1 MMFKRAEIIVGMIS
15 VVCIVFAFLLVQ
27 SRPLVSA
34 EGAASQATAVQAGLV
49 NEQEELMNNENQQNM
64 NVQDIKVGTGSAV
77 EDGDTVVVHY
87 SGRLENGQEFDNSQ
101 KRGAPLEFTVGAGQV
116 IAGWEQGLL
125 GMKVGGERVLNIPPE
140 LAYGE
145 QGIGP
150 IPGGATLTFTIEL
163 LEIK

>member
-34 EGAASQATAVQAGLV
+34 KGAVSQATVVQAGLV

>member
-1 MMFKRAEIIVGMIS
+1 M
-15 VVCIVFAFLLVQ
+15 
-27 SRPLVSA
+27 
-34 EGAASQATAVQAGLV
+34 
-49 NEQEELMNNENQQNM
+49 
-64 NVQDIKVGTGSAV
+64 
-77 EDGDTVVVHY
+77 VHY